1 LLASSS
7 SSSSSSSSV
16 PPGLPVCCDEIRAKL
31 CLQVWTLDQEE
42 GGEKHGRNW
51 NCFRDWLLRRRNRR
65 DILAPKHAPTPH
77 PPRPHTLSVFTV
89 KNVNP
94 CTTRR
99 ACVVVD
105 SLLRLA
111 ANRPISA
118 PALTASGLL
127 LRN

>member
-1 LLASSS
+1 MDAIGIAFVIGFSD
-7 SSSSSSSSV
+7 
-16 PPGLPVCCDEIRAKL
+16 GAI
-31 CLQVWTLDQEE
+31 
-42 GGEKHGRNW
+42 GEKFSHQNMR
-51 NCFRDWLLRRRNRR
+51 L
-65 DILAPKHAPTPH
+65 PPP

-99 ACVVVD
+99 ACIVVD

-111 ANRPISA
+111 VNRPISA
-118 PALTASGLL
+118 RALTASGLL